1 MVAKRQ
7 MILIAVAL
15 LGTILV
21 AFMYGQGYVYAEG
34 GDVGGGATGQG
45 GGCSFSESIEQFQQN
60 PPPCT
65 GTIDVMVRVHWDGE
79 PDGEDNVC
87 L

>member
-1 MVAKRQ
+1 MGKRTSVTWTVIAAI
-7 MILIAVAL
+7 ILAVISFFAFRL
-15 LGTILV
+15 LYAY
-21 AFMYGQGYVYAEG
+21 AFSWDAN
-34 GDVGGGATGQG
+34 GQG

>member
-1 MVAKRQ
+1 MGTKWHMRFTAVVLG
-7 MILIAVAL
+7 IVIALAFV
-15 LGTILV
+15 LGMQSV
-21 AFMYGQGYVYAEG
+21 SANGFGEDAN
-34 GDVGGGATGQG
+34 GQG

>member
-1 MVAKRQ
+1 MSRKWRMSFTAVVLG
-7 MILIAVAL
+7 IVIALAFV
-15 LGTILV
+15 LGLQSV
-21 AFMYGQGYVYAEG
+21 SADDFEQ
-34 GDVGGGATGQG
+34 GATGQG